1 MRETWVHDQTKM
13 PMEDIMKKPN
23 LVKSAATKALKVFLT
38 AGNLKLGKDS
48 FPGWRFC
55 VEKAYFINTSTLLV
69 KLPNV
74 FTLSDIIDW
83 VALDGVTICNCPRGG
98 AAALKPA
105 SGVKTWLAFVK
116 ILQRVADVEDIA
128 SVFISYF
135 RKYFRK

>member
-74 FTLSDIIDW
+74 F
-83 VALDGVTICNCPRGG
+83 NCPTSSTGW
-98 AAALKPA
+98 P
-105 SGVKTWLAFVK
+105 
-116 ILQRVADVEDIA
+116 
-128 SVFISYF
+128 
-135 RKYFRK
+135 

>member
-74 FTLSDIIDW
+74 F
-83 VALDGVTICNCPRGG
+83 NCPTSSTGW
-98 AAALKPA
+98 PWME
-105 SGVKTWLAFVK
+105 SPSVTVPE
-116 ILQRVADVEDIA
+116 VELLP
-128 SVFISYF
+128 
-135 RKYFRK
+135 